1 MPLGR
6 LIILSTLQCTIAE
19 CNDRAEVA
27 VQLDQAGEYCR
38 PPQPS
43 ANVNRLAALRNP
55 SHQGPSRQ
63 DHQEGTRVMRGTIIG
78 VFAIVVLVV
87 TALSFGLM
95 RATLGD
101 VSNKGEAQRAVTA
114 AVAQLQV
121 EGLRIERWL
130 GVQTSKA
137 DIRDPFEAG
146 SANARSESATT
157 MANTLQVR
165 AESDPAFATV
175 APTLIV
181 MFDAK
186 GVVAG
191 RNRSALMR
199 GDKLG
204 ERHKLMLETILA
216 GATGSDVWIDKAHN
230 EQMLASYAPVRDGT
244 GTIIGGIAIG
254 TALSNE
260 RMQQTSEA
268 TSKLAL
274 FVAVKSPGGL
284 QMIAKSESVTDEMAE
299 AAPSGDGA
307 MNTDQVVELHLP
319 GNWDGAA
326 KSLAGYGDGN
336 RAVVMAVAQ
345 ARLVGSFSSLLWPLI
360 GVFLLGLVMTAV
372 GAHLIDGYI
381 SRPISDLEDGLLA
394 VINGQTD
401 LRFELDH
408 KVLGGLVFR
417 VNSLLNQ
424 LLGVREEET
433 DAEGRPSMGPS
444 SSSFTDAMELDERL
458 VSLSYADV
466 QDARG
471 LRDEAPEDYYKRI
484 FDEYLAAKRTI
495 GDPVDHIKFAPF
507 MQRVKSSEYEL
518 KHKHSKPFRYQIE
531 QKGGE
536 VVFVA
541 VPLA

>member
-1 MPLGR
+1 
-6 LIILSTLQCTIAE
+6 
-19 CNDRAEVA
+19 
-27 VQLDQAGEYCR
+27 
-38 PPQPS
+38 
-43 ANVNRLAALRNP
+43 
-55 SHQGPSRQ
+55 
-63 DHQEGTRVMRGTIIG
+63 MRGTIIG
-78 VFAIVVLVV
+78 VFAVVVLVV

-130 GVQTSKA
+130 GAQAVKE
-137 DIRDPFEAG
+137 DIREPFDAG
-146 SANARSESATT
+146 SETARSESATT

-181 MFDAK
+181 LFDAK
-186 GVVAG
+186 GVAVG

-204 ERHKLMLETILA
+204 ERHKLMMETIMA
-216 GATGSDVWIDKAHN
+216 GGTGSAVWVSKEHN
-230 EQMLASYAPVRDGT
+230 EQMLASYAPIRDGS
-244 GTIIGGIAIG
+244 GTVIGGVAIG

-260 RMQQTSEA
+260 RLQQTSEA

-274 FVAVKSPGGL
+274 FAAVKQGDAL
-284 QMIAKSESVTDEMAE
+284 ETIAKSEAVTDEMA
-299 AAPSGDGA
+299 AAASTASDA
-307 MNTDQVVELHLP
+307 LDTDQVVGMNLD

-326 KSLAGYGDGN
+326 RALAGYGDGKQ
-336 RAVVMAVAQ
+336 AVIMAVAQ
-345 ARLVGSFSSLLWPLI
+345 ARLIGSFSSLLWPLI

-372 GAHLIDGYI
+372 GAHLIDAYI
-381 SRPISDLEDGLLA
+381 SQPISDLEDGLLA

-433 DAEGRPSMGPS
+433 DAEGRPSTGPS
-444 SSSFTDAMELDERL
+444 STSFTDAMDLDERM
-458 VSLSYADV
+458 VSLSYEDV
-466 QDARG
+466 KDAQG

-484 FDEYLAAKRTI
+484 FDEYLAAKKAI
-495 GDPVDHIKFAPF
+495 GDPTDHIKFAPF
-507 MQRVKSSEYEL
+507 VQRVKSSEYEMKA
-518 KHKHSKPFRYQIE
+518 KHGKPFRYQSE